1 MFEHRISLSPLSNKD
16 FISLSFCYCSCG
28 SKQTGVYLDGIAPD
42 GLMGLKP
49 GEISVMSLL
58 SKSGLVPHSFSF
70 CYDKSY
76 SGRLYFGDQGPASQ
90 KSTSFVHLKGERYVV
105 AFMIHF

>member
-1 MFEHRISLSPLSNKD
+1 
-16 FISLSFCYCSCG
+16 
-28 SKQTGVYLDGIAPD
+28 
-42 GLMGLKP
+42 MGLGP

-90 KSTSFVHLKGERYVV
+90 RSTSFVHLKGNRYLV
-105 AFMIHF
+105 FMIDFDIRKVFPQLTLCQYNDFRIYLVVLLTLLKYKIIVLEVHA